1 MRQIKAGKLL
11 LLVLLFSFFSTLGAR
26 CLLEAGRQNTLT
38 ARTVSSPSY
47 RQDFYSPEMRRE
59 QDLLSEECRTFL
71 RQVSEDSVY
80 FPVPASSLD
89 SSLTVSYV
97 DSWMYERSYREKSR
111 HEGTDIMAVRNERGL
126 YPIVSI
132 SDGTITNLGWLELGG
147 WRIGITSPQGVYY
160 YYAHLDSYAD
170 IAEGDTVKAG
180 QLLGFMGDSGYG
192 PEWTKGEFDV
202 HLHLGIYSWGTGE
215 EISVNPYY
223 LLRSLE
229 DRRLKYQYS

>member
-1 MRQIKAGKLL
+1 MTQIKAGRLL
-11 LLVLLFSFFSTLGAR
+11 LLVLLFSFFCVLGIG
-26 CLLEAGRQNTLT
+26 CLMEKGRQNTL
-38 ARTVSSPSY
+38 ALRTISSASY
-47 RQDFYSPEMRRE
+47 RKDFFSPGIRKD
-59 QDLLSEECRTFL
+59 QTLLSRECRTFL
-71 RQVSEDSVY
+71 KQVEEDSIY

-89 SSLTVSYV
+89 PSLTVSYV
-97 DSWMYERSYREKSR
+97 DSWMYERNYKEGNS
-111 HEGTDIMAVRNERGL
+111 HEGTDIMAARNERGI
-126 YPIVSI
+126 YPVVSI

-160 YYAHLDSYAD
+160 YYAHLDSYTD
-170 IAEGDTVKAG
+170 IREGDTVKAG

-192 PEWTKGEFDV
+192 PEGTKGEFDV

-229 DRRLKYQYS
+229 EHRLKYQYS